1 MRTEWRNH
9 GDTARAAGCAMEDMR
24 QETASKSTGRSS
36 QTLHAL
42 LQREART
49 DMRGRGVEEEAERIM
64 KEREKREM
72 EERDHFL
79 DLEESHP
86 TSQRKM
92 RQVQHSQRLWQSHVC
107 PSHRLPG
114 LLLASLLL
122 AGAMAGPTLQAM
134 EDVVIKACANAAVAA
149 LQCPAASSCQ
159 DGEAQLVL
167 GHSDPTLIGSLLVSI
182 QTISPSLS
190 SADSPLRDVVVRLIS
205 GQKVVTVC
213 PRGKAYGRSTIFLKV
228 TDAEGKSILTNFGI
242 VVQPLAP
249 VFDDA
254 GPTR

>member
-1 MRTEWRNH
+1 
-9 GDTARAAGCAMEDMR
+9 MEDMR

-42 LQREART
+42 LQREPRT
-49 DMRGRGVEEEAERIM
+49 DTRGRGVEEEAAARQ
-64 KEREKREM
+64 R
-72 EERDHFL
+72 